1 MGESALATLGTVV
14 FVIEFSADVFGR
26 FWLENLSFDGVG
38 EEAVEAILA
47 VPGKIM
53 DARIHIF
60 RLMLFATLL
69 GIATLLNSKI
79 LFGAQFADVHKL

>member
-1 MGESALATLGTVV
+1 MRKFAFTPHRTIV
-14 FVIEFSADVFGR
+14 FIVEFSTGFL
-26 FWLENLSFDGVG
+26 FWFRSGYFPFDIMRIVTI
-38 EEAVEAILA
+38 ETILA

-69 GIATLLNSKI
+69 GITLLNSKI